1 MFGDTIGDWRVKNKN
16 RDTRTKK
23 LKEQETVGNLWLVSW
38 KKNDNSFHGYQ
49 HETQE
54 HMPIVQYLDRQTHLS
69 PRSIIRSIFI
79 SYHRYGYYFD
89 YTSCQQKFYTC
100 YRHQHH
106 HHSPLLY
113 IVPTLLTSTKICLA
127 PLHFVWYKTQ

>member
-1 MFGDTIGDWRVKNKN
+1 
-16 RDTRTKK
+16 
-23 LKEQETVGNLWLVSW
+23 VSW

-49 HETQE
+49 HETRE

-79 SYHRYGYYFD
+79 SYHRYGNYFD

-100 YRHQHH
+100 YQHQHH
-106 HHSPLLY
+106 HHYCISYLRCLHPLKYALLRY
-113 IVPTLLTSTKICLA
+113 ILSGTKHDNFIVTISIFLF
-127 PLHFVWYKTQ
+127 LKIIIGNSNSKVVRLKLNLFIH